1 MHNTTVRSFSIKLDK
16 RGLEMH
22 KFFASCTV
30 IASLI
35 ISLPSQAASLDDI
48 AACAGTILGN
58 GAVDFSNGQ
67 KEALNEAAE
76 IAYAPYLARII
87 QEKPA
92 RSEIE
97 LADKILGASLDAIIG
112 KANANNFTVDT
123 YEQVIGCY
131 RLIAIEALKRLEA
144 LKANEKR
151 IRALTQQ
158 GLERITR
165 VLSAGR

>member
-1 MHNTTVRSFSIKLDK
+1 MRKII
-16 RGLEMH
+16 
-22 KFFASCTV
+22 ASAAV
-30 IASLI
+30 IASLTT
-35 ISLPSQAASLDDI
+35 SLPSQAASLDDI

-92 RSEIE
+92 RGEVE
-97 LADKILGASLDAIIG
+97 LADKILAASLDAIIG

-131 RLIAIEALKRLEA
+131 RLISIEALNRLDA
-144 LKANEKR
+144 LKANETR